1 MFNPIN
7 LNLGDIQAKAAQ
19 REGAIN
25 AAGNVFKVL
34 HGFYGNLFLAKF
46 QNGQLD
52 DDGIDQG
59 VESAKGI
66 WAHGL
71 RKYSDGV
78 VKAALANCLTEHPKY
93 PPSLPEFV
101 ALCEAHQPR
110 KGYYEAQC
118 LPMLPAPK
126 LVRVEV
132 HIEPVGD
139 GKDQFRK
146 IWARY
151 LAGDKTL
158 TQFSLKAAIEVLG
171 SEAQAMKQ
179 EASRAND

>member
-7 LNLGDIQAKAAQ
+7 VSVADIQARAAQ
-19 REGAIN
+19 RE
-25 AAGNVFKVL
+25 AAESTATSVFKVL
-34 HGFYGNLFLAKF
+34 HGFYGNLFLSKF
-46 QNGQLD
+46 QSGQQDKTTGADL
-52 DDGIDQG
+52 G

-71 RKYSDGV
+71 RKYSESV
-78 VKAALANCLTEHPKY
+78 VKAALAQCLTEHPKF

-101 ALCEAHQPR
+101 ALCEARQPR
-110 KGYYEAQC
+110 KSYYEEQG
-118 LPMLPAPK
+118 LPMLPPPRV
-126 LVRVEV
+126 VRVEV

-146 IWARY
+146 IWARH

-158 TQFSLKAAIEVLG
+158 SPFSVRSAIEVLG
-171 SEAQAMKQ
+171 AEAKAMKQ
-179 EASRAND
+179 EAQQ